1 MSSQPTAYPYPSTM
15 SVGIAGA
22 LTTSSIAKFVM
33 PFAGRIASGA
43 AAVTVAPVGAS
54 LLVQVK
60 NASTVM
66 GTYTIV
72 AGASSVSTCAMS
84 ATEAYT
90 KFAAGDVLS
99 LTVTQV
105 GSSTAGSNFEATLV
119 VDQYNLDGVGSN
131 EYSLTFRRGAHDG
144 GVLTAAN
151 VNTYQENSSSSSTAT
166 GKLI

>member
-15 SVGIAGA
+15 SVGIAGV
-22 LTTSSIAKFVM
+22 LSTSSVAKFVM
-33 PFAGRIASGA
+33 PFAGRIAGGA
-43 AAVTVAPVGAS
+43 AAVTVAPAGAS
-54 LLVQVK
+54 LITQVK

-66 GTYTIV
+66 GTYTIT
-72 AGASSVSTCAMS
+72 AGASSTSALALS

-105 GSSTAGSNFEATLV
+105 GSSTAGTSIEATLV

-131 EYSLTFRRGAHDG
+131 EYSLTFRRGGHDG
-144 GVLTAAN
+144 GVLTAI
-151 VNTYQENSSSSSTAT
+151 NTSLYQENGSSSSAAT
-166 GKLI
+166 GTTI